1 MTASAKTSATNSGDS
16 SMTNDNRA
24 TLSVA
29 IQFLQL
35 VTLGVAVA
43 GVFLSLGR
51 KDERLN
57 ANTKEIEELRD
68 IASSLV
74 RTSIESTTTNREQDR
89 RLDDLRNRLARLE
102 NRP

>member
-1 MTASAKTSATNSGDS
+1 
-16 SMTNDNRA
+16 MTNDNRA
-24 TLSVA
+24 TLTVA

-35 VTLGVAVA
+35 VTLAVAVA

-51 KDERLN
+51 KDERLT

-74 RTSIESTTTNREQDR
+74 RTSIETTTTNREQDR